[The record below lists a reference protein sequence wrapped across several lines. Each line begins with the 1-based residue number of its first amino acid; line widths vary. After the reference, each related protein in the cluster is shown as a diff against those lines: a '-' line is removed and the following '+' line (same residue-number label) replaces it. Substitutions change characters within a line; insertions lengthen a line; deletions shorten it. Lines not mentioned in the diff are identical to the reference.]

1 MSLIKTS
8 LLFRKH
14 DYKLR
19 FSYISPGNDVDPKRY
34 FVLYDAQESG
44 QRVRMEMRWE
54 RTGDS
59 K

>member
-1 MSLIKTS
+1 MPLMRTS

-14 DYKLR
+14 ECRLC
-19 FSYISPGNDVDPKRY
+19 FSYISPGNDVDPMRY

-44 QRVRMEMRWE
+44 QRVRLEKRWE
-54 RTGDS
+54 RTGES